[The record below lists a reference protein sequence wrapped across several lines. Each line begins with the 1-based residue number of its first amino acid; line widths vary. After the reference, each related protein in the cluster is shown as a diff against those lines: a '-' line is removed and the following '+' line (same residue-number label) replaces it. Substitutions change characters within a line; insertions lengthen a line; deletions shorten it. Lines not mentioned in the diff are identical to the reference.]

1 MNKII
6 YLLKSDTRNHSSF
19 IEDYSDGEES
29 IIRRAI
35 GKSWKNFTDYSP
47 VRLEVSKSDLGRK
60 NFQFD
65 FSGSLKPFLIFS
77 ESAFDALN
85 DILAPRGNILPVITD
100 SKKKNYVG
108 YYPTNVL
115 SGCFDMETSV
125 YKKYPLGLK
134 IDKPVLI
141 AANISDD
148 YIFTIEEDISRIFV
162 TENFKQR
169 VEEAG
174 LLGFDFSVVI
184 PTS

>member
-1 MNKII
+1 
-6 YLLKSDTRNHSSF
+6 
-19 IEDYSDGEES
+19 
-29 IIRRAI
+29 
-35 GKSWKNFTDYSP
+35 
-47 VRLEVSKSDLGRK
+47 
-60 NFQFD
+60 
-65 FSGSLKPFLIFS
+65 
-77 ESAFDALN
+77 
-85 DILAPRGNILPVITD
+85 
-100 SKKKNYVG
+100 
-108 YYPTNVL
+108 
-115 SGCFDMETSV
+115 METSV